1 MEKNPL
7 TLSSGQVKATR
18 ECNRLISSEYGAS
31 RPPKSYPC
39 SFCRREFSSAQA
51 LGGHMNVHRRDRAWL
66 RHSLPW
72 ASQYNN
78 PNPSFSSPHSAK
90 FLQFNLA
97 VPSLPPSFSAFSSS
111 PSSASTDEENYGD
124 TKEEEKKSSKRAF
137 VGLGKVES
145 FMQEDEVKIL
155 KRVKG
160 IRSDPKE
167 NLDLELR
174 LGYSNNN

>member
-7 TLSSGQVKATR
+7 TLRSGQVKATR
-18 ECNRLISSEYGAS
+18 ECNRLISLEYGAS
-31 RPPKSYPC
+31 RPPKSYTC
-39 SFCRREFSSAQA
+39 SFCTREFSSAQA
-51 LGGHMNVHRRDRAWL
+51 LGGHMNVHRRDRARS

-72 ASQYNN
+72 ASQHNN
-78 PNPSFSSPHSAK
+78 PNPSFSSPPSAK
-90 FLQFNLA
+90 FLEFNLA

-111 PSSASTDEENYGD
+111 PPSASTDEENYGD
-124 TKEEEKKSSKRAF
+124 TKEEEKKSKRAF
-137 VGLGKVES
+137 VGLGKAKS

-155 KRVKG
+155 KREIG